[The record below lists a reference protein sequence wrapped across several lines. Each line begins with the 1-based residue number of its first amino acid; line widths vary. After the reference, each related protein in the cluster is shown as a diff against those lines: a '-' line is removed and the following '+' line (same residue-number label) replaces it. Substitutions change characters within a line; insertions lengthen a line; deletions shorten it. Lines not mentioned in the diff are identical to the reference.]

1 MVQTE
6 GMLGIEAHTFHPA
19 IPLLIISPEE
29 MITNVCTQI
38 RAEKASSDVKFKYFG
53 KEKKQPPPKELEK
66 SNCHPRE

>member
-1 MVQTE
+1 MVQIE
-6 GMLGIEAHTFHPA
+6 GMLGVEAQTFHPA
-19 IPLLIISPEE
+19 IPLLRISPEE

-38 RAEKASSDVKFKYFG
+38 CAEKASSDIIFKYFG

>member
-1 MVQTE
+1 MVQIE
-6 GMLGIEAHTFHPA
+6 GMLGVEAQTFHPE
-19 IPLLIISPEE
+19 IPLLRISPEE

-38 RAEKASSDVKFKYFG
+38 CAEKASSDIIFKYFG